1 MKSRRS
7 KPQKRMTQ
15 VKSMNQKFQPVI
27 KKHVP
32 KLVTVSYLTPEK
44 KLIVRKNLT
53 PDNFKKLQKKETPRS
68 GIAYARMLPVSPEEQ
83 QMLDLLVIEKDY
95 YSGAKYT
102 RQVDLKNG
110 KTIDFTNETGN
121 GHIFYQRNQ
130 PEPRMNVYHNRGTGK
145 KVTTNKKLQ
154 KKKIEWLVPE
164 RRPKNLAKSK
174 GKKTVSLVNPKG
186 AVRLDNKESDIEI
199 EDKRPEENDT
209 AKMSASGQLYTH
221 ESSSDSSS
229 NDGYIESEDE
239 SPQVTNTTDHLN
251 PANCAFA
258 NLETRKMSVDES
270 SSGPSSNG
278 SNSEPKNVESEEVNP
293 DNSRSTS
300 NSCNVM

>member
-27 KKHVP
+27 KRHVP

-44 KLIVRKNLT
+44 KLIVKKNLT
-53 PDNFKKLQKKETPRS
+53 PDNFKKLQKKEKPLS
-68 GIAYARMLPVSPEEQ
+68 GPACATMLLVSPEEQ
-83 QMLDLLVIEKDY
+83 QMLDLDLLVIEKDY

-110 KTIDFTNETGN
+110 KTIDFTYETGN
-121 GHIFYQRNQ
+121 GHIFYLRIQ
-130 PEPRMNVYHNRGTGK
+130 PDPRMNVYHNRGTGK

-186 AVRLDNKESDIEI
+186 AVGLENKESDIEF
-199 EDKRPEENDT
+199 EDKRPEVNDT
-209 AKMSASGQLYTH
+209 AKMSASG
-221 ESSSDSSS
+221 
-229 NDGYIESEDE
+229 
-239 SPQVTNTTDHLN
+239 
-251 PANCAFA
+251 
-258 NLETRKMSVDES
+258 
-270 SSGPSSNG
+270 
-278 SNSEPKNVESEEVNP
+278 
-293 DNSRSTS
+293 
-300 NSCNVM
+300 